1 MPSALLKQSKD
12 FRFLT
17 LRRRG
22 RPLSEIASAA
32 GRADACV
39 FLRFEEPCSSPP
51 PPRGGLLSHSRRRRR
66 TASNPRNGRQR
77 NAVRMTVR
85 AAASARGGPQLTRG
99 RKRSP
104 QAAART
110 TAPRSSRRRTVLAL
124 RHSAD
129 GSYSGCSAT
138 NSSQLCNGQSSVC
151 TATLPST
158 SMPVTS

>member
-1 MPSALLKQSKD
+1 MPTALLKQSKGL
-12 FRFLT
+12 RFLT

-32 GRADACV
+32 GWADACV

-85 AAASARGGPQLTRG
+85 AAASARGGPQRHSHRCVPRRLPPEQLRH
-99 RKRSP
+99 
-104 QAAART
+104 AAADGELRSLPSVTRPTGRT
-110 TAPRSSRRRTVLAL
+110 RDVRRRT
-124 RHSAD
+124 RPS
-129 GSYSGCSAT
+129 SAT
-138 NSSQLCNGQSSVC
+138 GSRRSAQRPCRAPRC
-151 TATLPST
+151 R
-158 SMPVTS
+158 